1 MSNFCYGRDESAYAW
16 SEKDL
21 DEARSA
27 TVLLAADVVYSPE
40 LTEAFF
46 EVLDKIMNFGNTKV
60 KSLLK
65 CVNASVSKSVNHEA

>member
-1 MSNFCYGRDESAYAW
+1 VTNFCYDRDAYAW

-40 LTEAFF
+40 LTPAVF
-46 EVLDKIMNFGNTKV
+46 EVLDKIMDFGSTKV
-60 KSLLK
+60 TSLLRRVK
-65 CVNASVSKSVNHEA
+65 ECVP

>member
-1 MSNFCYGRDESAYAW
+1 VTNFCYDRDAYAW

-40 LTEAFF
+40 LTPAFF
-46 EVLDKIMNFGNTKV
+46 EVLDKIMDFGSTKV
-60 KSLLK
+60 TSLLRRVK
-65 CVNASVSKSVNHEA
+65 ECVP

>member
-1 MSNFCYGRDESAYAW
+1 M
-16 SEKDL
+16 

-46 EVLDKIMNFGNTKV
+46 EVLDKIMDFGNTKV
-60 KSLLK
+60 TSLLK
-65 CVNASVSKSVNHEA
+65 RVNACVLESINHKA